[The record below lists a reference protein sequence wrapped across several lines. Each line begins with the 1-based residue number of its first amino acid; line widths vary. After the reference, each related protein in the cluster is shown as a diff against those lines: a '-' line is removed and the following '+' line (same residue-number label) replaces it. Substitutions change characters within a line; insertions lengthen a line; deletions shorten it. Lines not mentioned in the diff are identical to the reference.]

1 MSNISEFVDK
11 KKTDLILEDICLF
24 LRIKEFFELFF
35 LQHCEMY
42 HFSTTWLISPKKL
55 IGCSWT
61 IYNRWILGPARPPLN
76 YLSRPDSE
84 SVSPGGIRLGWGLRC
99 QIVLCYHIITVCR
112 VYLAGQSK
120 LHDGSVKS
128 VRRASNLSVN
138 RAGTTTGGA
147 TAAAGGRKVS
157 NTQADSSD
165 EQIHP
170 GPIFL
175 SHVVSRKFPYR
186 WLVLGISAF
195 SCMAI
200 IVVVSVVYSNRWCDL
215 HLHAWPWPWRNC
227 YEAVVTCAKLQRG
240 GEDRGSTAKNLSKN
254 KWGTI

>member
-61 IYNRWILGPARPPLN
+61 IYNRCILGPARPPLN

-99 QIVLCYHIITVCR
+99 QIVLCYHIITVVQGVPGWAVEATRRKCQVSSTR
-112 VYLAGQSK
+112 FQLVGESRW
-120 LHDGSVKS
+120 HDDRGRHSGS
-128 VRRASNLSVN
+128 RRPQGVQHP
-138 RAGTTTGGA
+138 GGFLW
-147 TAAAGGRKVS
+147 R
-157 NTQADSSD
+157 ADSPRTD
-165 EQIHP
+165 
-170 GPIFL
+170 L
-175 SHVVSRKFPYR
+175 SEPRRVEEVPVPMAGAWHQCLLVYGNYR
-186 WLVLGISAF
+186 RCQRRLQQQMMWPSP
-195 SCMAI
+195 SC
-200 IVVVSVVYSNRWCDL
+200 
-215 HLHAWPWPWRNC
+215 
-227 YEAVVTCAKLQRG
+227 VTL
-240 GEDRGSTAKNLSKN
+240 TV
-254 KWGTI
+254 T